1 MTTPF
6 LNAGHRLHRKARL
19 PVTGW
24 VGAAA
29 IIMCAAVPLRAQAQ
43 TAGLSSVPQGSPL
56 PRVLPPAPPRV
67 APGLGAAPVQ
77 HLDQVVPGA
86 SVRVTEAETR
96 GITAYPP
103 GHFAALLAS
112 LTGDVDQGRIEQVR
126 QAILAAYREDGYV
139 FTAVAASLESGGR
152 LVFSATEGRIV
163 EVKLDGNIGPAG
175 VQVLRFLN
183 RLTEAPVLSVAT
195 LERWLLL
202 AQDVPGVALR
212 TVLRPS
218 AGDPGALSLVAQVSR
233 RPFSGLLTA
242 DNRGFRSTGPEQ
254 VLGSI
259 SANSFTEY
267 GEHTD
272 ATLFYTARYTELFG
286 QVSTELFI
294 GASGLK
300 VKLYAGRGTNDP
312 TGSLGALGYHG
323 ETTVVGTQISYPLIR
338 SRQET
343 LNVAAF
349 FDALQSH
356 VDTASSNVAT
366 LASRDNLR
374 VVRLGA
380 DYALR
385 DVVLGAD
392 LVAVNNA
399 SLRLSRGLT
408 GFGASRNGDKIAGRV
423 GERVDFT
430 KVALEMSRT
439 QTLFAPYEN
448 ATVALQVLGVG
459 QYSTDLLPSA
469 EKYFLGGN
477 RLNRGFYSGEVS
489 GDRAMSLSIEPQ
501 LNTSFVAPDWLG
513 GAEIGTQGYAFY
525 DWGETWESQKAD
537 HNTVLQS
544 VGTGVRLFLPHDVE
558 LDLEGVNRLSRRP
571 QGAASNVPALGHQ
584 AVYWRMVARF

>member
-1 MTTPF
+1 M
-6 LNAGHRLHRKARL
+6 HRKASL
-19 PVTGW
+19 AVVGW
-24 VGAAA
+24 IGAAA
-29 IIMCAAVPLRAQAQ
+29 IVLCSAAPGGALAQAP
-43 TAGLSSVPQGSPL
+43 GLSAVPQGSPL
-56 PRVLPPAPPRV
+56 PRVLPASPPSV
-67 APGLGAAPVQ
+67 APGLAAPPAQ

-86 SVRVTEAETR
+86 SVKVIEAETR
-96 GITAYPP
+96 GVTAYPP
-103 GHFAALLAS
+103 GHFANLLAP
-112 LTGDVDQGRIEQVR
+112 LTGDVDQGRIEQAR
-126 QAILAAYREDGYV
+126 LAILAAYREDGYV
-139 FTAVAASLESGGR
+139 FTAVSASLESGGR

-183 RLTEAPVLSVAT
+183 HLTEAPVLDVAT

-202 AQDVPGVALR
+202 AQDVPGVSLR

-218 AGDPGALSLVAQVSR
+218 QGDPGALSLVAQVSR
-233 RPFSGLLTA
+233 RPFSGLATA
-242 DNRGFRSTGPEQ
+242 DNRGYKSTGPEQ
-254 VLGSI
+254 ILGSI

-286 QVSTELFI
+286 QVATELFL

-300 VKLYAGRGTNDP
+300 VKIYAGRGTNDP
-312 TGSLGALGYHG
+312 TGALGALGYHG

-338 SRQET
+338 SRQQT
-343 LNVAAF
+343 LNLAAF

-356 VDTASSNVAT
+356 VDTASSNVTT

-374 VVRLGA
+374 VLRLGA

-392 LVAVNNA
+392 RVAVNNA
-399 SLRLSRGLT
+399 SLRLSRGIT

-430 KVALEMSRT
+430 KVSMELSRT
-439 QTLFAPYEN
+439 QTLFTPFAD
-448 ATVALQVLGVG
+448 ATVALQVLGAG

-477 RLNRGFYSGEVS
+477 RLNRGFYSGEVC
-489 GDRAMSLSIEPQ
+489 GDRAMALSIEPQ
-501 LNTSFVAPDWLG
+501 LNTSFVAPGWLG
-513 GAEIGTQGYAFY
+513 GAEIGTQGYVFY

-537 HNTVLQS
+537 HNSVLES
-544 VGTGVRLFLPHDVE
+544 AGLGVRLFLPRDIE
-558 LDLEGVNRLSRRP
+558 LDIEGVNRLSRRP
-571 QGAASNVPALGHQ
+571 QGASSNVSALGHQ
-584 AVYWRMVARF
+584 AIYWRIVARF